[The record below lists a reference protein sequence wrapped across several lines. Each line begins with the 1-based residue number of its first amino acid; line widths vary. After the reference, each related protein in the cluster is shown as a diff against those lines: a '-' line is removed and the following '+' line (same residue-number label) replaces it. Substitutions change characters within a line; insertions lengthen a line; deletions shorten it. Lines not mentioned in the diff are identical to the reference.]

1 MSGYT
6 IRKVSELA
14 AEYGEEFVNNVTNS
28 FSCRFNDEVDDFLKR
43 NSLDFARRKVSVT
56 ELVFDNE
63 SQLCA
68 GYFTL
73 AVKPIQIPA
82 SALSSTQRK
91 RVERFSKLDPSTES
105 YTVAAYLIAQFG
117 KNFNT
122 DGNVISG
129 AELLA
134 FAINHIRRA
143 QDEVGGQIVFLEM
156 EHGNSKLET
165 FYGNCGFRYEDGTP
179 LRLGD
184 IVETNPPECQ
194 YDEWKRGRVIKIF
207 GPTPTQESLEW
218 HLEPGRWHIIVERDD
233 GGLEGF
239 FELDEHI
246 RFVSRGRN
254 NE

>member
-105 YTVAAYLIAQFG
+105 YTVAAYL
-117 KNFNT
+117 
-122 DGNVISG
+122 VRISS
-129 AELLA
+129 
-134 FAINHIRRA
+134 
-143 QDEVGGQIVFLEM
+143 V
-156 EHGNSKLET
+156 
-165 FYGNCGFRYEDGTP
+165 
-179 LRLGD
+179 
-184 IVETNPPECQ
+184 
-194 YDEWKRGRVIKIF
+194 
-207 GPTPTQESLEW
+207 
-218 HLEPGRWHIIVERDD
+218 
-233 GGLEGF
+233 
-239 FELDEHI
+239 
-246 RFVSRGRN
+246 
-254 NE
+254 

>member
-14 AEYGEEFVNNVTNS
+14 AEYGEDFVNRVTKS
-28 FSCRFNDEVDDFLKR
+28 FSCRFNDEVDNFLKR

-91 RVERFSKLDPSTES
+91 RIERFSKLDPLTDS

-117 KNFNT
+117 KNWMAM
-122 DGNVISG
+122 SS
-129 AELLA
+129 
-134 FAINHIRRA
+134 
-143 QDEVGGQIVFLEM
+143 Q
-156 EHGNSKLET
+156 
-165 FYGNCGFRYEDGTP
+165 
-179 LRLGD
+179 
-184 IVETNPPECQ
+184 
-194 YDEWKRGRVIKIF
+194 
-207 GPTPTQESLEW
+207 
-218 HLEPGRWHIIVERDD
+218 
-233 GGLEGF
+233 
-239 FELDEHI
+239 
-246 RFVSRGRN
+246 GRN
-254 NE
+254 CLRSPSTISAALRMKSADKSCSLKWSMATASLSPSTAIADSTSLPSVTQPRTGSLSPTTSCFCSSSSNLQQSWKLK

>member
-82 SALSSTQRK
+82 AALSSTQRK
-91 RVERFSKLDPSTES
+91 RVEDSETLTLMIPTL
-105 YTVAAYLIAQFG
+105 TV
-117 KNFNT
+117 
-122 DGNVISG
+122 S
-129 AELLA
+129 
-134 FAINHIRRA
+134 
-143 QDEVGGQIVFLEM
+143 
-156 EHGNSKLET
+156 
-165 FYGNCGFRYEDGTP
+165 
-179 LRLGD
+179 
-184 IVETNPPECQ
+184 
-194 YDEWKRGRVIKIF
+194 
-207 GPTPTQESLEW
+207 
-218 HLEPGRWHIIVERDD
+218 
-233 GGLEGF
+233 
-239 FELDEHI
+239 
-246 RFVSRGRN
+246 
-254 NE
+254 

>member
-6 IRKVSELA
+6 IRKISELA
-14 AEYGEEFVNNVTNS
+14 AEYGENFVDRVTKS
-28 FSCRFNDEVDDFLKR
+28 FSCRFNDEVDNFLKR

-91 RVERFSKLDPSTES
+91 RIERFSKLDPLTDS

-156 EHGNSKLET
+156 EHGNSKLES
-165 FYGNCGFRYEDGTP
+165 FYGNCGFNKFAVRDTTENGKPIT
-179 LRLGD
+179 
-184 IVETNPPECQ
+184 
-194 YDEWKRGRVIKIF
+194 YDQMVLFLK
-207 GPTPTQESLEW
+207 
-218 HLEPGRWHIIVERDD
+218 
-233 GGLEGF
+233 
-239 FELDEHI
+239 
-246 RFVSRGRN
+246 
-254 NE
+254 